1 MNTWK
6 KTVGTFMI
14 SQTVSLL
21 GSMLVMYAIMWHV
34 TLTTQSGV
42 MMTIMVL
49 CTFIPSILISPFAGV
64 WADKL
69 NRKML
74 IISADLA
81 IAAVTFVIAVLFF
94 LEIREV
100 WIVFIISIIRAFG
113 QSVHQPAVSAVY
125 QQIVPQEKLVRVQGI
140 VQGIQSTSMIVMPL
154 LAGLLLA
161 VTTLEYIF
169 FIDIVTAILAVI
181 ILMVYVKIPKHD
193 AELRQESISYFKDMK
208 EGIKYAFTH
217 PLILNILLFGFLFM
231 IVVAAPSFLTY
242 LQVARVFG
250 AEAWR
255 LSALEAVFGIGM
267 LLGSIT
273 IAAWGGFKNRLITY
287 FIAYIL
293 IGIGT
298 VGLGLPYHFWVYIGF
313 WCFVGFFISL
323 SSPLMV
329 ALIQEKVDPLYIGR
343 IFSVFGLIHT
353 ISLPLGMLVFGPL
366 SDTVDISLLILISGV
381 IMIMLAIIPL
391 FNQNLIKQGLKE
403 EKQSHDH
410 PLIEQPIES

>member
-1 MNTWK
+1 MTPWK
-6 KTVGTFMI
+6 KTVATFMI

-34 TLTTQSGV
+34 TLTTQSGT

-64 WADKL
+64 WADRL

-74 IISADLA
+74 MIVADLS
-81 IAAVTFVIAVLFF
+81 IAAVTLIIAFLFF
-94 LEIREV
+94 FDIRDV

-125 QQIVPQEKLVRVQGI
+125 QQIVPKDKLVRVQGI

-169 FIDIVTAILAVI
+169 FIDIITAILAVF
-181 ILMVYVKIPKHD
+181 ILIFYVKLPKHE
-193 AELRQESISYFKDMK
+193 AELNQESIAYFNDMK
-208 EGIKYAFTH
+208 EGIKYAFSH

-287 FIAYIL
+287 FLSYIL

-298 VGLGLPYHFWVYIGF
+298 IGLGLPYNFWIYIGF

-329 ALIQEKVDPLYIGR
+329 ALIQEKVDPLFIGR

-353 ISLPLGMLVFGPL
+353 ISLPIGMLVFGPL
-366 SDTVDISLLILISGV
+366 SDTIDISLLILISGV
-381 IMIMLAIIPL
+381 LMVLIALVPL
-391 FNQNLIKQGLKE
+391 FNQRLIKQGVKVE
-403 EKQSHDH
+403 PVDVVQSS
-410 PLIEQPIES
+410 IV